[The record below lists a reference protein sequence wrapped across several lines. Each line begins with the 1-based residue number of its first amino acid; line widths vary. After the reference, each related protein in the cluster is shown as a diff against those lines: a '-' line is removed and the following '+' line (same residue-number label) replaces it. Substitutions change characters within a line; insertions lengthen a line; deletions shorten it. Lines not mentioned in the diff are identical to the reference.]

1 MSFRK
6 GCDWHHPFSGRS
18 DCGQQ
23 LLLPENVDVIPVHS
37 VHGTDQATIS
47 MLQMIKGSWQHQG
60 AATFVLFAESTQ
72 MYLETLTLGVVDLLT
87 VEKEKSFL

>member
-1 MSFRK
+1 
-6 GCDWHHPFSGRS
+6 
-18 DCGQQ
+18 
-23 LLLPENVDVIPVHS
+23 
-37 VHGTDQATIS
+37 
-47 MLQMIKGSWQHQG
+47 MLQIVKGSWQHQG